1 MTRELTHPFSAEA
14 TQSLALG
21 EKVRISG
28 TLFTGRDRLHKYLY
42 EGGECPVDLRN
53 GALYHCGP
61 VVLQRD
67 GVWAVT
73 AAGPTT
79 SVRHEPYM
87 ATLIAR
93 HGLRVVLGKGG
104 MGEATRKACAEHG
117 CVYLHAVGGASALI
131 AACVESVKAVH
142 FIRDFGAAEALWVLQ
157 VRGIEA
163 VVTIDAHGHSL
174 HDEVMAKSKV
184 VFEELIRR
192 C

>member
-1 MTRELTHPFSAEA
+1 
-14 TQSLALG
+14 
-21 EKVRISG
+21 
-28 TLFTGRDRLHKYLY
+28 
-42 EGGECPVDLRN
+42 
-53 GALYHCGP
+53 
-61 VVLQRD
+61 
-67 GVWAVT
+67 
-73 AAGPTT
+73 
-79 SVRHEPYM
+79 M